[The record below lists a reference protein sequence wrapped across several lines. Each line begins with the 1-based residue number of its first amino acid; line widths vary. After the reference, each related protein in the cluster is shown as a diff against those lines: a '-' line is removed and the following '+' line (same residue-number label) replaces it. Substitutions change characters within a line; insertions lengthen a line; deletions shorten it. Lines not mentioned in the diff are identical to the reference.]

1 MVSLVDGFKVLVITP
16 ILLNLLHFFEYIKPF
31 SYMWD
36 LKAYIEVSEKWSEN
50 VWVSVQDL
58 EGRPMLH
65 LHGYKQ
71 DW

>member
-36 LKAYIEVSEKWSEN
+36 LKAYIEVSEK
-50 VWVSVQDL
+50 
-58 EGRPMLH
+58 
-65 LHGYKQ
+65 
-71 DW
+71 